1 VLPFLPD
8 REGLRS
14 AWVEFAEALWPRL
27 CHLCGAA
34 GDDGAACAAHR
45 LPARP
50 RGARCDRCASALP
63 PGLPDGGRCAACRRR
78 APGWSRLLVLGD
90 YRQEAGLREWI
101 LAFKHGRRTDL
112 ARPLGAALHAR
123 AAAALARGDVLVPVP
138 LHPLRHL
145 ERGYDQAALLAR
157 EIARQS
163 GLPALGLLARARDTP
178 PQGVLGPRS
187 RTSNVAQAFEPSRAA
202 RRHPPAGRVWL
213 VDDVVTSGATAAA
226 CAREL
231 RRLGA
236 TEVGVL
242 ALARAAAAVG
252 GYPLGP

>member
-1 VLPFLPD
+1 MEL
-8 REGLRS
+8 
-14 AWVEFAEALWPRL
+14 AEAIWPRT

-34 GDDGAACAAHR
+34 SDEGVTCAEHC
-45 LPARP
+45 LPTRP

-63 PGLPDGGRCAACRRR
+63 PGIPDGARCASCRRR
-78 APGWSRLLVLGD
+78 APGWSRLLALGD

-101 LAFKHGRRTDL
+101 LAFKHGGRTDL
-112 ARPLGAALHAR
+112 ARALGAALCAR
-123 AAAALARGDVLVPVP
+123 AAGEIVAGDVLVPVP

-157 EIARQS
+157 ELARQA
-163 GLPALGLLARARDTP
+163 GLPALELLARARDTP
-178 PQGVLGPRS
+178 PQGAPGPRS
-187 RTSNVAQAFEPSRAA
+187 RASNVEEAFVPGRAA
-202 RRHPPAGRVWL
+202 ARANLRGRVWL

-242 ALARAAAAVG
+242 ALARASAVPG
-252 GYPLGP
+252 GYPLAP